1 MIIHLFDIGIIFQ
14 HVLVEIEAENIRSKV
29 KSAGPLMR
37 NLMEEINDT
46 IQRLG
51 KNMFISHKTFII
63 FSKFLKMLCY

>member
-1 MIIHLFDIGIIFQ
+1 M
-14 HVLVEIEAENIRSKV
+14 EIEAENIRSKV

-51 KNMFISHKTFII
+51 KKCRQTITLLWCTLNKLFSFIEIVI
-63 FSKFLKMLCY
+63 Y